1 MTHYYTYDGLK
12 LVREE
17 WGNNTIIFLYDASA
31 SIGNAMKKGGHP
43 MVKKTARATLR
54 QAWKSIKK
62 SATSSLFCDLA
73 YGVIDDFA
81 SRYTN
86 TVIDRAFG
94 R

>member
-1 MTHYYTYDGLK
+1 
-12 LVREE
+12 
-17 WGNNTIIFLYDASA
+17 
-31 SIGNAMKKGGHP
+31 